1 VAVGAR
7 RTDRCQ
13 QIETQQD
20 RDAGL
25 GLPSP
30 AAPLVD
36 ETIDNG

>member
-1 VAVGAR
+1 VAIDAR
-7 RTDRCQ
+7 RTGRCQ
-13 QIETQQD
+13 QIETQQH
-20 RDAGL
+20 REAGL